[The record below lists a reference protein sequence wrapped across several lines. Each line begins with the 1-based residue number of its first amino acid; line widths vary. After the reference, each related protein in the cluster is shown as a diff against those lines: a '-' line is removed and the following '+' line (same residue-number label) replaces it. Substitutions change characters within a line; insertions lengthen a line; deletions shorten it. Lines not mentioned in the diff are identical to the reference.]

1 MCGDGVERSPRNGL
15 QGPWS
20 CAGSR
25 GACWVHPLLASAGAP
40 RPHDVPRHDR
50 HVAHC
55 GSCPG
60 PAAPLVAAAAHGPRR
75 VQRFDGA
82 IARRGHTQVA
92 GSTGRSG
99 ADPIK
104 WQCGGAGV
112 AVGQHRRHGRCSGV
126 HVHPAA
132 GCAAPA
138 PRHAGPSTTPTTIC
152 MQVAAT
158 VVQWSS
164 TQGPVLVPSGA
175 CISRGS
181 QGSAVPSASAGAD
194 HEAPV
199 AVVAVVTVVASCP
212 APKCRRRGPRWRWCP
227 RESRDPPS
235 PVSITEC

>member
-99 ADPIK
+99 ADPK
-104 WQCGGAGV
+104 QV
-112 AVGQHRRHGRCSGV
+112 AVRRRWGGSG
-126 HVHPAA
+126 
-132 GCAAPA
+132 PA
-138 PRHAGPSTTPTTIC
+138 PTPWQMLRCARASSGGLCRAGATPTTIC

-158 VVQWSS
+158 VVQWST